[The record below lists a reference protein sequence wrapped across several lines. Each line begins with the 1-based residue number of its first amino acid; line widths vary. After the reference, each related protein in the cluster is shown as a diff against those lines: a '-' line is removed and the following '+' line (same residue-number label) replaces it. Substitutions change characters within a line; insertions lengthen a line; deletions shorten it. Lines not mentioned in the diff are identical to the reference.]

1 MHDARNATPDTSDAI
16 VISDAETVV
25 TGDDDNDTQPA
36 TPPIVTAKMRT
47 QLCRGK
53 HCRFKRY
60 TMYKMVS
67 WSRATQTL
75 AFWYVNNLTQARR
88 SAKIRAGAKTFFYKS
103 CGGGKNFGRSKL
115 DIFDN

>member
-36 TPPIVTAKMRT
+36 TPPIVTTKMRT
-47 QLCRGK
+47 QLFRGK

-67 WSRATQTL
+67 WSRATQTE
-75 AFWYVNNLTQARR
+75 
-88 SAKIRAGAKTFFYKS
+88 
-103 CGGGKNFGRSKL
+103 
-115 DIFDN
+115 